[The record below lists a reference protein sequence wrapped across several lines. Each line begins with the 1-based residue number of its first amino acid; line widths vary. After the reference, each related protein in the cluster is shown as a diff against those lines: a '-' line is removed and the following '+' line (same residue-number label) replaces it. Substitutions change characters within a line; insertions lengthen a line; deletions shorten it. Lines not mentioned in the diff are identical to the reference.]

1 MDPQANEEGK
11 SLLKQAR
18 KTYQNSQE
26 LLLSVEKGDQSQ
38 IQSLS
43 EHISELEAL
52 SGSLY
57 SKSSLCD
64 AITNK
69 KILQFIESC
78 KQIKTD
84 SERYIQ
90 RYQQQINQQR
100 EREQLLTNRK
110 HGEFELDMGDEYDR
124 EMEMREKTK
133 ASLGSSNQMADAIL
147 ASSYEVYEKLQSQN
161 ELLRGI
167 RSRLLDLGGSIG
179 ISDQIMR
186 TIGRRLSQDKWIVYG
201 GMIGILILVIV
212 LYYIFAG

>member
-69 KILQFIESC
+69 
-78 KQIKTD
+78 
-84 SERYIQ
+84 
-90 RYQQQINQQR
+90 
-100 EREQLLTNRK
+100 
-110 HGEFELDMGDEYDR
+110 
-124 EMEMREKTK
+124 
-133 ASLGSSNQMADAIL
+133 
-147 ASSYEVYEKLQSQN
+147 
-161 ELLRGI
+161 
-167 RSRLLDLGGSIG
+167 
-179 ISDQIMR
+179 
-186 TIGRRLSQDKWIVYG
+186 
-201 GMIGILILVIV
+201 
-212 LYYIFAG
+212 